1 VRCLALASCTLVLLA
16 ALPNPALASTPTA
29 DYQVTFDASWSA
41 ATHPTGF
48 PPSPHFSPLIGATH
62 DATVLLWEA
71 GQTASSGIE
80 RMAERGQ
87 TGTLSSEIVALGAN
101 ADVLIPG
108 GGINPSPGS
117 VSVAFT
123 ASGSHPF
130 VSLVSMLAPSPDW
143 FVGVSAFHLKSNGDW
158 IESATVDLFT
168 YDAGSDSG
176 ANYTSVDLDTVPKE
190 PIAQITTSPFD
201 NGVPVGTFTITRTD
215 SRPEAPALGA
225 SGIAALGATLALLS
239 VLAIRRRGASA
250 RRVQ

>member
-87 TGTLSSEIVALGAN
+87 TGTLSSEILALGAN

-168 YDAGSDSG
+168 YDAGSDRWIWTPFRRSR
-176 ANYTSVDLDTVPKE
+176 SRRSPRR
-190 PIAQITTSPFD
+190 PSTTECRWGPSPSRAR
-201 NGVPVGTFTITRTD
+201 TRGP
-215 SRPEAPALGA
+215 RPPLSAPAESL
-225 SGIAALGATLALLS
+225 
-239 VLAIRRRGASA
+239 RWA
-250 RRVQ
+250 RPWRC